1 MLEELKTKN
10 KNILLEMFLINH
22 ENWNEL
28 VADEFAK
35 NAFDKIMSEST
46 DNLKERCGIKRMV
59 FKFIHHVVIQPIWG
73 LYNECRSKCSTTT
86 HIHSIYLSICVCL
99 CVYIGSIMVDH
110 EISNLINKRKINKG
124 SIKPI
129 MEYQI

>member
-35 NAFDKIMSEST
+35 NVFDKIMSEST

-59 FKFIHHVVIQPIWG
+59 FKFIHHVVIQPI
-73 LYNECRSKCSTTT
+73 
-86 HIHSIYLSICVCL
+86 
-99 CVYIGSIMVDH
+99 
-110 EISNLINKRKINKG
+110 
-124 SIKPI
+124 
-129 MEYQI
+129 